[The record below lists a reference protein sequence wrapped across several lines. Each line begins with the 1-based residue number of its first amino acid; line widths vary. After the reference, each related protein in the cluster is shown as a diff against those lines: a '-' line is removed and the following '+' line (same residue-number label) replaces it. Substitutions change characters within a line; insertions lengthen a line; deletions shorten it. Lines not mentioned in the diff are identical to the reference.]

1 MFGSSCSRVEQQYQ
15 RFIDDLTAALLAEK
29 QMVLNCLDETWQR
42 VCRQIDSHS
51 RDSERCS
58 HQLSE
63 LSSSCQA
70 VSDESTTVSV
80 LSRASE
86 LQPLVV
92 HLKRH
97 RREYD
102 THGNISTH
110 FACCHYVSSLNHISL
125 HTYTTI
131 LLHTPVSGKKE
142 SGVFQA

>member
-1 MFGSSCSRVEQQYQ
+1 MFDGSCARVEQQYQ

-42 VCRQIDSHS
+42 VCRQIDGHS
-51 RDSERCS
+51 RDSEGCS

-70 VSDESTTVSV
+70 VSEESTTVSV

-97 RREYD
+97 RREYVFH
-102 THGNISTH
+102 TNIRLLFT
-110 FACCHYVSSLNHISL
+110 CHYFIAFVVRRGMIAVW
-125 HTYTTI
+125 YC
-131 LLHTPVSGKKE
+131 E
-142 SGVFQA
+142 

>member
-1 MFGSSCSRVEQQYQ
+1 VADVLQFLFHICGHRCVSIMLLHAVQEMLGSSRSRVEQQYQ

-51 RDSERCS
+51 RDSEHCS
-58 HQLSE
+58 RQLSE

-92 HLKRH
+92 HVRRH
-97 RREYD
+97 RRE
-102 THGNISTH
+102 
-110 FACCHYVSSLNHISL
+110 
-125 HTYTTI
+125 
-131 LLHTPVSGKKE
+131 
-142 SGVFQA
+142 

>member
-1 MFGSSCSRVEQQYQ
+1 MFDSSCVRVEQQYQ

-51 RDSERCS
+51 RDSDRCS

-70 VSDESTTVSV
+70 VSEESTTVSV

-92 HLKRH
+92 HLRRH
-97 RREYD
+97 RREYVFH
-102 THGNISTH
+102 TNIILH
-110 FACCHYVSSLNHISL
+110 FTCHYFITFAIHKGMMAVRYS
-125 HTYTTI
+125 
-131 LLHTPVSGKKE
+131 
-142 SGVFQA
+142 A